1 MEAEH
6 LGKSGLA
13 RKNRLDDSKY
23 DRALPTH
30 VYSWFPQP
38 LLMAVQ
44 NLNHFLI
51 GPPGSGKSTLA
62 RQIAQLDE
70 RYVIVSTD
78 SIRKE
83 LFGDESIQ
91 GNWSQVEAI
100 TISSTQRAIAT
111 GKLVIY
117 DATNAKRAWRLNW
130 LEKVK
135 AAISEEQAWMGW
147 HLTTPLEICLEWNE
161 ERERRVPKPIIVEM
175 ANCLKTFP
183 PDPAEGF
190 VAVSNINL
198 ADKPCDFQPLQAYIK
213 SINSSIKAHHS
224 RTANYEL
231 HPYSCLLDF
240 ERLMHLIAIILQYP
254 GIGSLHKTKPQYLEE
269 ILGSMPQVDNTIDEI
284 CSIISLKKGN
294 VYSNPIAIE
303 ADLAWLEANGILR
316 AGNPLA
322 IKANLVWLDTQEN
335 SRVRNVSNE
344 KRGISDRAKTDILR
358 TQHQAW
364 HSYSNLE
371 PFQRLLKIIRYIAR
385 SPFQIE
391 VNSEEKSKVQCQ
403 TQEELTPKP
412 KSKADFDV
420 YYSISSIRR
429 DIEKVLKPYKILP
442 EFCMKRGYFVGTA
455 IFTEGEL
462 KKLYELLQSQQIHMN
477 DPVAVEMLQIFQERI
492 EASRLLGFD
501 QIYPTRVIG
510 NHGIVN
516 PESLPQSALVR
527 QLDDLEQAIVQGQL
541 LELSIFPGRG
551 RFTAEHTENFTAY
564 PLQIIFHNI
573 AWYLGYEIKGGKS
586 DGLLRFER
594 LDRLSLENPS
604 DIERSI
610 DSQNPERSNSQR
622 EFLDRL
628 IRLYKAS
635 AGIYLG
641 DSAEDQRKFL
651 SGDSKER
658 KSVEVTVELWM
669 NDSIFRFV
677 SEGSQRFPRSQMKMS
692 RRFEGEGG
700 EADKDKSLFTL
711 KQTPDPQFPNCFRV
725 KLPYWSL
732 KDIDLK
738 RWILGLGPQVKVVK
752 PTVLVEALLQE
763 VKAIANNYQS

>member
-1 MEAEH
+1 M
-6 LGKSGLA
+6 
-13 RKNRLDDSKY
+13 
-23 DRALPTH
+23 PFT
-30 VYSWFPQP
+30 VY
-38 LLMAVQ
+38 LLRFIIICI
-44 NLNHFLI
+44 LC
-51 GPPGSGKSTLA
+51 K
-62 RQIAQLDE
+62 

-147 HLTTPLEICLEWNE
+147 HLTTPLETCLEWNQ
-161 ERERRVPKPIIVEM
+161 ERERRVPKPIIMEM

-198 ADKPCDFQPLQAYIK
+198 ADKPCEFQPLQAYIK
-213 SINSSIKAHHS
+213 SINSSLKAHHS

-231 HPYSCLLDF
+231 HQYSCLLDF

-254 GIGSLHKTKPQYLEE
+254 GIGNLHQTKPQYLEE
-269 ILGSMPQVDNTIDEI
+269 ILGSTPQFNNPIDEI

-303 ADLAWLEANGILR
+303 TDLAWLAANGILR
-316 AGNPLA
+316 AGNPLV
-322 IKANLVWLDTQEN
+322 IKPDLAWLDTQEN
-335 SRVRNVSNE
+335 SKPRNVSNE
-344 KRGISDRAKTDILR
+344 KHGISDRAKTDILR
-358 TQHQAW
+358 TQHQVW
-364 HSYSNLE
+364 HSYSDVY
-371 PFQRLLKIIRYIAR
+371 PFKRLLKIIRYIAR

-391 VNSEEKSKVQCQ
+391 IISGKKSKFQRQ
-403 TQEELTPKP
+403 TQAEFMPKLQR
-412 KSKADFDV
+412 KADLPG
-420 YYSISSIRR
+420 YSISSIRR

-455 IFTEGEL
+455 IFSEGEL
-462 KKLYELLQSQQIHMN
+462 KKLYKLLQSQQIHMN

-492 EASRLLGFD
+492 EASKLLELD
-501 QIYPTRVIG
+501 RIYPTRAIG

-516 PESLPQSALVR
+516 PDSLPQSALVR
-527 QLDDLEQAIVQGQL
+527 KLDDLEKAIVKGRL
-541 LELSIFPGRG
+541 LELSIFPGSG
-551 RFTAEHTENFTAY
+551 RFAAENTENFTAY

-594 LDRLSLENPS
+594 LDRLSLEKKSPAH
-604 DIERSI
+604 
-610 DSQNPERSNSQR
+610 PKRSNSQK

-692 RRFEGEGG
+692 RRFEGEAG

-711 KQTPDPQFPNCFRV
+711 KQTPDPEFPNCFRV
-725 KLPYWSL
+725 TLPYWSL

-752 PTVLVEALLQE
+752 PTVLVEALLRE
-763 VKAIANNYQS
+763 VKAIANNYQT